1 LFLRQLRNKGDRV
14 TLIVVLKVLIA
25 WKELPHA
32 LRAVLLA

>member
-1 LFLRQLRNKGDRV
+1 LRQLRNKGDRV
-14 TLIVVLKVLIA
+14 TLKALIA